1 MSRPH
6 WLDRTDLWLIALTL
20 AIKAGLIALGAIA
33 IAMGHGS
40 FENGLLSPW
49 DRWDAPHYTDIA
61 VFGYVAND
69 PGTLVGPNGYRQVY
83 PGDLD
88 LYIVFYPLFPWL
100 VGAVSALIAAPVV
113 AAFAVTGVA
122 SLFVGPLLRRLVA
135 VDLGAVIGARSAY
148 FLLVFPTAYFL
159 HIGYTEALFLA
170 LALGSFWLARTDRWW
185 LAGVVAALATLTRVN
200 GLLLLPALAVEAWLQ
215 WRSDPD
221 RRLRIEWLA
230 IGGVVIG
237 FAAYL
242 ALNAAVYG
250 DALAFARIQREHW
263 SKELA
268 PPWEGIGNAFDFT
281 DREDAMDALMYGW
294 IELASLGLGLAGIIA
309 SASLHFRPSWTVWM
323 AGNVFLIASTSF
335 VLSTP
340 RYDLVLFALFPWFAV
355 MAERRPLVGVAISSL
370 SLAGLGWFAW
380 RFASGQWAF

>member
-1 MSRPH
+1 MFRAA
-6 WLDRTDLWLIALTL
+6 WLDRTDLWLVALTL
-20 AIKAGLIALGAIA
+20 SIKVGLIAMGAVA
-33 IAMGHGS
+33 IVMGHGS
-40 FENGLLSPW
+40 LENGILSPW

-61 VFGYVAND
+61 VFGYLAND

-88 LYIVFYPLFPWL
+88 LYIVFYPLFPWI
-100 VGAVSALIAAPVV
+100 VGAVTALIAAPVV
-113 AAFAVTGVA
+113 AAFLVTGVA
-122 SLFVGPLLRRLVA
+122 SLFVAPLLRRLVA
-135 VDLGAVIGARSAY
+135 VDLGAVVGARSAY

-185 LAGVVAALATLTRVN
+185 LAGGAAALATLTRVN
-200 GLLLLPALAVEAWLQ
+200 GLLLLPALGVEAWLQ
-215 WRSDPD
+215 WRADPA
-221 RRLRIEWLA
+221 RRLRPEWLA

-263 SKELA
+263 FKELA
-268 PPWEGIGNAFDFT
+268 PPWHGIGGVI
-281 DREDAMDALMYGW
+281 DRIGLDDPDDSLLYGW
-294 IELASLGLGLAGIIA
+294 VELLFIVLGFGGTVAAAVLR
-309 SASLHFRPSWTVWM
+309 FRPSWTVWM
-323 AGNVFLIASTSF
+323 AANWLLITSTNF

-355 MAERRPLVGVAISSL
+355 MAERRPLVGVVISAL
-370 SLAGLGWFAW
+370 SVAGLGWFAW

>member
-1 MSRPH
+1 MWRPA
-6 WLDRTDLWLIALTL
+6 WLDRTDLWLVGLTL
-20 AIKAGLIALGAIA
+20 AIKVGLIAMGAVA

-40 FENGLLSPW
+40 FDDGILSTW

-61 VFGYVAND
+61 VFGYMARD
-69 PGTLVGPNGYRQVY
+69 PGTLVGPNGYEQVF

-88 LYIVFYPLFPWL
+88 LYIVFYPLYPWL
-100 VGAVSALIAAPVV
+100 VGAVTALIGAPVA
-113 AAFAVTGVA
+113 AAFLVTGIA
-122 SLFVGPLLRRLVA
+122 SLIVAPLLRRLVA
-135 VDLGAVIGARSAY
+135 ADLGDVIGARSAY

-185 LAGVVAALATLTRVN
+185 LAGGAAALATLTRVN

-215 WRSDPD
+215 WSADPA
-221 RRLRIEWLA
+221 RRLRVEWVA

-237 FAAYL
+237 LAGYL

-250 DALAFARIQREHW
+250 DAFAFARIQSEHW
-263 SKELA
+263 HKELA
-268 PPWEGIGNAFDFT
+268 PPWEGIGSALGWLESDEP
-281 DREDAMDALMYGW
+281 DRVLMHGW
-294 IELASLGLGLAGIIA
+294 MELLFLGLGLAAIVA
-309 SASLHFRPSWTVWM
+309 SAELGFRPTWTVWM
-323 AGNVFLIASTSF
+323 AGNWLLIAGTGF
-335 VLSTP
+335 LLSTP
-340 RYDLVLFALFPWFAV
+340 RYDLVLFALFPWLAV
-355 MAERRPLVGVAISSL
+355 MADRRPLVGMGISAV